1 MSFCPSTSLLKL
13 YFAILSIP
21 PDPSV
26 SRNAAKVD
34 DALPLTPSKSTC
46 LRHHVPEVKEIKLNI
61 SLFFKCKQYYVQ
73 NQIKVP
79 KMYFD

>member
-26 SRNAAKVD
+26 YRNAAKVD
-34 DALPLTPSKSTC
+34 DALPLTLSPFMLLSVDYRGDVVVTNGINDFIKA
-46 LRHHVPEVKEIKLNI
+46 LKEAL
-61 SLFFKCKQYYVQ
+61 CKG
-73 NQIKVP
+73 
-79 KMYFD
+79 D

>member
-1 MSFCPSTSLLKL
+1 MKLKL
-13 YFAILSIP
+13 KLKF
-21 PDPSV
+21 V
-26 SRNAAKVD
+26 KV
-34 DALPLTPSKSTC
+34 
-46 LRHHVPEVKEIKLNI
+46 RVKEIKLNI